1 LRRDY
6 FFDHEVSFTILADR
20 DRWGPWGLFGGHDGQ
35 VARYVLNPDGKAVKL
50 GSKVT
55 VQLQP
60 GDVMR
65 IQSCG
70 GGGYS
75 LPEERDP
82 QLVLRDV
89 REGKVG
95 LTRAREVYK
104 VAIDTATWIVD
115 TEETARLRSGH

>member
-1 LRRDY
+1 
-6 FFDHEVSFTILADR
+6 
-20 DRWGPWGLFGGHDGQ
+20 

-89 REGKVG
+89 REGKVS
-95 LTRAREVYK
+95 LERAREIYFVEIDPNTWT
-104 VAIDTATWIVD
+104 VAEA
-115 TEETARLRSGH
+115 ETAKLRGEDVTKQEPDATNLMRDA